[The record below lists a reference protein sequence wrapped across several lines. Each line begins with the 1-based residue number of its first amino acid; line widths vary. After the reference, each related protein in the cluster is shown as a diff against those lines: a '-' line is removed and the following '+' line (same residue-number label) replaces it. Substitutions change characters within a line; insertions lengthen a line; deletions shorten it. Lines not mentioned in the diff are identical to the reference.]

1 MASEGGRRF
10 ARLLPIVAIALA
22 TVRTASAEPTAA
34 EKERARDLMAEG
46 RELRDANNLANALK
60 AFEGADAIMHVPTTG
75 YEVARTQQALGLL
88 VEARETALTVSR
100 IPPTPG
106 DPPPF
111 VEARAKVDALLREL
125 ATQIPTIKV
134 TVSINDPSVTP
145 TVTLDNQAVAPSEGP
160 LRVNPGRHLLVARAR
175 GATETM
181 ATVSLGAGETKEV
194 ALQLEISADRP
205 PPPAP
210 TSTTTTTPV
219 PLVSWVAF
227 GAAAAGLAVGSVAG
241 IVALSEE
248 SDIAG
253 RCSGTRCPRQVE
265 SDLDS
270 ARTTA
275 TVSTVGFVL
284 AGVAAAVGVVGI
296 IAGRSSSRAPSAT
309 TADLRLRANGV
320 AVRF

>member
-1 MASEGGRRF
+1 MGSERRRRF
-10 ARLLPIVAIALA
+10 ARMLPIVAIALA
-22 TVRTASAEPTAA
+22 TAGPASAEPTAA
-34 EKERARDLMAEG
+34 EKERARELMAEG

-60 AFEGADAIMHVPTTG
+60 AFESADAIMHVPTTG
-75 YEVARTQQALGLL
+75 YEVAKTQQGLGLL
-88 VEARETALTVSR
+88 VEARETALAVSK
-100 IPPTPG
+100 IPPTAS

-125 ATQIPTIKV
+125 AAQIPTIKV
-134 TVSINDPSVTP
+134 TVSINEPSVVP
-145 TVTLDNQAVAPSEGP
+145 TVTLDNQSVAINEGP

-194 ALQLEISADRP
+194 ALHLEISGDRP

-210 TSTTTTTPV
+210 TSATSAV

-227 GAAAAGLAVGSVAG
+227 GAAGAGLAVGSVAG

-248 SDIAG
+248 SDISG
-253 RCSGTRCPRQVE
+253 RCNGTRCPRQVE

-296 IAGRSSSRAPSAT
+296 IAGRSSSAPRAT
-309 TADLRLRANGV
+309 TAGLRLRANGLS
-320 AVRF
+320 VRF